1 MIKKYWHSQF
11 KWLFLSGALQSIG
24 SSLFGIV
31 LLMMIA
37 DNFTGSERGWLI
49 TAASFVNIIP
59 SVLNFLTGYYADK
72 TSKKIRMSRII
83 RCVQMF
89 IYVLIALFAKS
100 LSIYSVIFILVIISF
115 SKVSGSYAGGLLYE
129 KEIEVVDDN
138 DREQIISWSSGSIS
152 TLSMV
157 SQLIGPSILVLI
169 NYKYEYFALLN
180 ALIFGISALLLGN
193 LSESSRHTGSTK
205 NPITEDKKSS
215 NTIFLGALKTI
226 FSIPLLGC
234 YISVYA
240 VAGIVGSALENV
252 FSLYFANYQQQ
263 QISSFGFT
271 IALVGVVFS
280 VAEVLG
286 ALFPLSV
293 FKKISFLNLV
303 GLQTFILLLG
313 VVVAELFLSTYVF
326 LVLLF
331 LAGFLQG
338 KAGPKLNAWIMNQ
351 DITDNIA
358 LSLGLISTTMTF
370 TLPIGQLIFMSVA
383 NIWTVTL
390 SLELMAI
397 YMLVLLAYIV
407 FINYKVKKSN

>member
-72 TSKKIRMSRII
+72 TIKKIRMSRII

-157 SQLIGPSILVLI
+157 SQLIGPTILVLI

-205 NPITEDKKSS
+205 NPTTEDNKS
-215 NTIFLGALKTI
+215 NTTFLGALKTI
-226 FSIPLLGC
+226 FSVPLLGC
-234 YISVYA
+234 YISIYA
-240 VAGIVGSALENV
+240 FAGIVGSALENV

-313 VVVAELFLSTYVF
+313 VVVAELFLSTYAF

-370 TLPIGQLIFMSVA
+370 TLPIGQLIFMSIA

-397 YMLVLLAYIV
+397 YMLFLLAYII
-407 FINYKVKKSN
+407 FINYKIKKSH